1 MSVRNIGSFIPMS
14 DQIIAD
20 EAQAQEIVR
29 RLLVRGVR
37 KELERQVFAGAGTG
51 QLLTGFSV
59 VSGKQSDYDGTSDS
73 SPAIAFDAG
82 AGEYEDTAERE
93 PAVAI
98 MSATT
103 WAAYSS
109 SATTTGALVGPRQLA
124 FDGVT
129 RRTAWGT
136 PVVVSSL
143 IPNGDIWLIDPS
155 DVVLY
160 DRKQAG
166 VEMGY
171 INDDF
176 QKMQQSLRAYVRAA
190 LVCWEPMS
198 IKRIQVNV

>member
-1 MSVRNIGSFIPMS
+1 MGLGDVY
-14 DQIIAD
+14 
-20 EAQAQEIVR
+20 
-29 RLLVRGVR
+29 
-37 KELERQVFAGAGTG
+37 KRQ
-51 QLLTGFSV
+51 
-59 VSGKQSDYDGTSDS
+59 
-73 SPAIAFDAG
+73 
-82 AGEYEDTAERE
+82 
-93 PAVAI
+93 
-98 MSATT
+98 
-103 WAAYSS
+103 
-109 SATTTGALVGPRQLA
+109 RQLA

-155 DVVLY
+155 DIVLY

-176 QKMQQSLRAYVRAA
+176 QKMQQSLRAYVRAS